1 MLDNDNTDPTPN
13 PDDIPT
19 TDRFIY
25 DDIDPYPTE
34 LNDRD
39 PLFPKT
45 IERER
50 DRDRAIELCNKGYD
64 LYKENKYDEAKK
76 AYLESLKYDDS
87 YARSYNNLGVLYD
100 DQLNDETAIKYF
112 YKAIECDPL
121 FKLAVDNLVRNLQ
134 NPKDIAKVL
143 RNYHEALQ
151 NHINDNTKVRKE
163 LSTKVTKIESRLDD
177 TKLEDYVKETENT
190 LTHIKESESKIDSI
204 EVSLNKRNEELNVTF
219 TNLENHA
226 LAEYYQKK
234 ANDLREDLD
243 FCWKKMFKV
252 QKKVQ
257 EHKEELDGFLGK
269 LFKKIVYSFLVYPSL
284 GFIQKYWGM
293 ILIDIAV
300 LLGLSI
306 ISSLNFGAKF
316 WEVLKQSPINY
327 LALLEAL
334 LTTTPANV
342 WESLGQHAVRIS
354 PIMILL
360 LWGTRYFNRRIH
372 ETVHLIEEYE
382 HKAIVLKSFPSY
394 SAQLGLLD
402 TPEKTALLKYTE
414 KVSPIITE
422 SPTHALTRKKT
433 DKLPMEFVQALN
445 QAHSKN

>member
-1 MLDNDNTDPTPN
+1 MPDTDPVNTDDNNPN
-13 PDDIPT
+13 PDDTTPT
-19 TDRFIY
+19 NFD
-25 DDIDPYPTE
+25 
-34 LNDRD
+34 
-39 PLFPKT
+39 LFPKT
-45 IERER
+45 PEGQ
-50 DRDRAIELCNKGYD
+50 RDRAKADELFIKGND
-64 LYKENKYDEAKK
+64 LYYKKEYHEAMILYLK
-76 AYLESLKYDDS
+76 ALEYDDT
-87 YARSYNNLGVLYD
+87 YVRIYNNLGALFI
-100 DQLNDETAIKYF
+100 DQLSYKIAIKYF
-112 YKAIECDPL
+112 HKALEHKPL
-121 FKLAVDNLVRNLQ
+121 NKSIVDNLVTTLKDNLERPAEA
-134 NPKDIAKVL
+134 NRVL
-143 RNYHEALQ
+143 KNYHEALQ
-151 NHINDNTKVRKE
+151 NHISSNT
-163 LSTKVTKIESRLDD
+163 TKVTKIESLIDD

-190 LTHIKESESKIDSI
+190 LSHIKDSKSKITDI
-204 EVSLNKRNEELNVTF
+204 ETSLTKRIEELNVTF

-226 LAEYYQKK
+226 LAGHYQTKVK
-234 ANDLREDLD
+234 ELREDLD
-243 FCWKKMFKV
+243 FCWKK
-252 QKKVQ
+252 
-257 EHKEELDGFLGK
+257 
-269 LFKKIVYSFLVYPSL
+269 LFNKIPCPSL

-306 ISSLNFGAKF
+306 VSSLNFGTEF
-316 WEVLKQSPINY
+316 WKAIKTSPINC

-394 SAQLGLLD
+394 SAQLKSLD

-414 KVSPIITE
+414 KVSHIITE

-445 QAHSKN
+445 QAHSNKVN

>member
-1 MLDNDNTDPTPN
+1 MLDNDNTDPVNTDDSTPN

-19 TDRFIY
+19 TD
-25 DDIDPYPTE
+25 DSLIDKVS
-34 LNDRD
+34 D
-39 PLFPKT
+39 PIPAKLTDSELFPKT
-45 IERER
+45 IESER
-50 DRDRAIELCNKGYD
+50 DRAKAEELRNKGNVFHD
-64 LYKENKYDEAKK
+64 DEKYDKAKEV
-76 AYLESLKYDDS
+76 YLEALKYDDS

-163 LSTKVTKIESRLDD
+163 LSTKVTKIESRLDA
-177 TKLEDYVKETENT
+177 TKLEEYVKETENT

-226 LAEYYQKK
+226 LAGHYQTKVK
-234 ANDLREDLD
+234 ELREDLD
-243 FCWKKMFKV
+243 FCWKK
-252 QKKVQ
+252 
-257 EHKEELDGFLGK
+257 
-269 LFKKIVYSFLVYPSL
+269 LFNKIPCPSL

-300 LLGLSI
+300 LLGFYSLTSIDVSI
-306 ISSLNFGAKF
+306 IPLEIKMKALPTNA
-316 WEVLKQSPINY
+316 WEILSPLVL
-327 LALLEAL
+327 
-334 LTTTPANV
+334 T
-342 WESLGQHAVRIS
+342 S

-414 KVSPIITE
+414 KVSHIITE
-422 SPTHALTRKKT
+422 SPNHALTRKKT

-445 QAHSKN
+445 QAHSKK